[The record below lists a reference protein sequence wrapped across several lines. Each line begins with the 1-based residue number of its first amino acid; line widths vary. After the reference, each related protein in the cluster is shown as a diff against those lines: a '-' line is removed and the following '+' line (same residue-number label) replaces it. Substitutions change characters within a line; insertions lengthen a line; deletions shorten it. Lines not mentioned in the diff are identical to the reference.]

1 MGVWTR
7 CADVLAHGCVACPCG
22 CGWWMGVW
30 MQCMSVRMHCVQTD
44 EGKEKNKKEK
54 PKMRV
59 VDTGTQECGCVACVY
74 GCV

>member
-1 MGVWTR
+1 
-7 CADVLAHGCVACPCG
+7 
-22 CGWWMGVW
+22 